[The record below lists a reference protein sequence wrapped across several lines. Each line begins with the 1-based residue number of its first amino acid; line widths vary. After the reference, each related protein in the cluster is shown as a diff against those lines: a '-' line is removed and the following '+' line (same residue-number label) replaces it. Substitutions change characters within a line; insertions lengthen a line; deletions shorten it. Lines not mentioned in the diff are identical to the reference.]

1 MGKGEQMNL
10 LQKNKECYAT
20 GRLDNLHK
28 HHIFMGKNRKISD
41 RYGFWVWL
49 TGEYHNQDNVL
60 GVHFDN
66 TELKEK
72 LHRECQAKFEETHS
86 REEFMKLIGKNYL

>member
-1 MGKGEQMNL
+1 MEKGEQMNL

-72 LHRECQAKFEETHS
+72 LQRECQAKFEETHS

>member
-1 MGKGEQMNL
+1 MEKGEQMNL

-72 LHRECQAKFEETHS
+72 LYRECQAKFEETHS